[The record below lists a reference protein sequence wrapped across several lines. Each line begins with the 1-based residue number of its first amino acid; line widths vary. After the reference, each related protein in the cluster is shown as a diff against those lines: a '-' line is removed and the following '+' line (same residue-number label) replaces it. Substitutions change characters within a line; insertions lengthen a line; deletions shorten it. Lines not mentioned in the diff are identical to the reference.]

1 MIKEPSKST
10 STWERGA
17 IAVKNIDVTNPY
29 LESIRD
35 THDPSLHLKTIEDEL
50 KGTIGKALG
59 KQSEKILLQ
68 VRLMSTEYQNYMTLI
83 EQHDNNSN
91 HPSVL

>member
-35 THDPSLHLKTIEDEL
+35 THDPSLHL
-50 KGTIGKALG
+50 
-59 KQSEKILLQ
+59 
-68 VRLMSTEYQNYMTLI
+68 
-83 EQHDNNSN
+83 
-91 HPSVL
+91 